1 MILADV
7 VLLGLLLAATVCG
20 EIKVP
25 VLGVGVQNVLL
36 PACGLGLAL
45 RHRTGF
51 RALVTRHRALL
62 GLCAALLAWT
72 FVAAAASPARPLAL
86 RTAVKAATF
95 APLFVGFLALCS
107 VPARARLALRT
118 LFGFLLLLAAGGVLE
133 ALVPDAGMWR
143 LFRSADSLAIQP
155 RIASFMPW
163 PNPFGVT
170 MVGGVA
176 LAAALAFRGWLAP
189 GAALAAQLFFLT
201 QVAQSGSRNAW
212 GTLGVTLVVLGLWRV
227 LKIWQVAAL
236 ALVFGGAL
244 LLFPVAAWQA
254 GLKEKVPVIEVMVP
268 EGARESLSIA
278 PARLSLSMREQLW
291 AAAKVHVLQ
300 RPIVGLGPGVFSVA
314 VSQEVLGKVGFNTHS
329 LPLNLLVELG
339 VPGLLLAGLA
349 LLAAWGG
356 RDPRPGP
363 AGPSLVPLLVGQGID
378 CFLYDPT
385 SVTVALLL
393 VAALASGR
401 EE

>member
-1 MILADV
+1 MSPS
-7 VLLGLLLAATVCG
+7 VLLLGIALVASVCG
-20 EIKVP
+20 ELKLP
-25 VLGVGVQNVLL
+25 GLGIGVQNVVL
-36 PACGLGLAL
+36 PACGLGLWL
-45 RHRTGF
+45 LHRSGT
-51 RALVTRHRALL
+51 RALL
-62 GLCAALLAWT
+62 SRHRSLLGACAALLAWT
-72 FVAAAASPARPLAL
+72 FVSAAASSEPRLAL
-86 RTAVKAATF
+86 RTALKAATL
-95 APLFVGFLALCS
+95 APLFLGFLALLGERE
-107 VPARARLALRT
+107 RARLALRT
-118 LFGFLLLLAAGGVLE
+118 LFAFLLLLALGGVFE
-133 ALVPDAGMWR
+133 ALFPDAALWR
-143 LFRSADSLAIQP
+143 AFRSSDSLAIQP

-163 PNPFGVT
+163 PNPFGVM

-176 LAAALAFRGWLAP
+176 VSAALAFRGWLGA
-189 GAALAAQLFFLT
+189 GAALAAQVFFLT

-254 GLKEKVPVIEVMVP
+254 GLKEKVPVIEAMVP

-291 AAAKVHVLQ
+291 NAAKAEVLR
-300 RPIVGLGPGVFSVA
+300 RPLLGIGPGVFSVV
-314 VSQEVLGKVGFNTHS
+314 VSQQVLGKVGFNTHC

-339 VPGLLLAGLA
+339 VPGVLLAGLA
-349 LLAAWGG
+349 LLFAWHG

-363 AGPSLVPLLVGQGID
+363 AGPALVPLFVGQGID

-385 SVTVALLL
+385 SVTVLLL
-393 VAALASGR
+393 LIAALASGR

>member
-1 MILADV
+1 MIPADV

-20 EIKVP
+20 ELKVP
-25 VLGVGVQNVLL
+25 GLGVGLQNVLL
-36 PACGLGLAL
+36 PACGLGLWL
-45 RHRTGF
+45 SHRAGT
-51 RALVTRHRALL
+51 RALLARHRALL
-62 GLCAALLAWT
+62 ALGIALLAWT

-86 RTAVKAATF
+86 RTAVKAVTF
-95 APLFVGFLALCS
+95 APLFVGFLALCAA
-107 VPARARLALRT
+107 PERARVTLRT
-118 LFGFLLLLAAGGVLE
+118 LFGFFLLLAAGGVLE
-133 ALVPDAGMWR
+133 ALVPDAAFWR

-170 MVGGVA
+170 MVGGIA
-176 LAAALAFRGWLAP
+176 LSAGLAFRGWLAP
-189 GAALAAQLFFLT
+189 AAALAAQLLFLT

-212 GTLGVTLVVLGLWRV
+212 GTLGVTLAVLGAWRV
-227 LKIWQVAAL
+227 LKVWQVAVLGVA
-236 ALVFGGAL
+236 FGGAL

-254 GLKEKVPVIEVMVP
+254 GLKEKVPVIEAMVP

-291 AAAKVHVLQ
+291 NAAKVHVRQ
-300 RPIVGLGPGVFSVA
+300 RPLLGLGPGVFSVV
-314 VSQEVLGKVGFNTHS
+314 VSQEVLGKPGFNTHC

-339 VPGLLLAGLA
+339 VPGLLLAGLG
-349 LLAAWGG
+349 LLAAWRG

-363 AGPSLVPLLVGQGID
+363 AGPALVPLFVGQGID

-385 SVTVALLL
+385 SVTVLLL
-393 VAALASGR
+393 LIAALAAGR